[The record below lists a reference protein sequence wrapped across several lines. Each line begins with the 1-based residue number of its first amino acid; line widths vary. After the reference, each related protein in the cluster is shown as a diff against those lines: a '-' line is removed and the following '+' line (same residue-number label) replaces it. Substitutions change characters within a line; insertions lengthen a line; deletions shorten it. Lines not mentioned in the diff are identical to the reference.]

1 MTTNQ
6 TAPAVPSPRQAPV
19 TTALVREIFTAQG
32 REIDDTRVAK
42 VVDVATRAQA
52 VVAKLQQAGDRML
65 EAARDLATDSPQLA
79 PAERALARVVEQT
92 EVLMLVSQSV
102 TTLAFEPDDAEVVG
116 AIDMGDAIA
125 DRVLAAA

>member
-6 TAPAVPSPRQAPV
+6 AAPASSPQAPV

-32 REIDDTRVAK
+32 REIDEAHVAK

-52 VVAKLQQAGDRML
+52 VAVRLQQAGDRML
-65 EAARDLATDSPQLA
+65 QAASVLATDSPQLA
-79 PAERALARVVEQT
+79 PAERAVARVVEQI
-92 EVLMLVSQSV
+92 EVLLLVCQSV
-102 TTLAFEPDDAEVVG
+102 TTLVFEPDDAEVVG

-125 DRVLAAA
+125 NRVLAAA